1 MAFRKKLKKYTL
13 MGMVATVFFI
23 VFFIIPVESVTEDRG
38 GGRTVEM
45 QKTLIQV
52 LLQPKVDIEID
63 VGGEPTFCIEIFAPV
78 CGNDGVTY
86 TNSCFAEGAGAQIL
100 HDGECMGDEDPNDG
114 FQNEFLQGIVETME
128 PSAFCKIYPDFEVCR

>member
-1 MAFRKKLKKYTL
+1 MTFRKNLKKYTL

-23 VFFIIPVESVTEDRG
+23 VFFIIPIESVTEDRG

-52 LLQPKVDIEID
+52 LLEPEVDIEID
-63 VGGEPTFCIEIFAPV
+63 VGGETQ
-78 CGNDGVTY
+78 T
-86 TNSCFAEGAGAQIL
+86 
-100 HDGECMGDEDPNDG
+100 DG

-128 PSAFCKIYPDFEVCR
+128 PSAFCKIYPDSGVC